1 VVTNPKSEKTV
12 LRKINSVADDLKEL
26 DKNEKISFKKVAK
39 ELIKTNLVSAQNN
52 QNQFRPIYRVAITYP
67 IEDKTTKEL
76 KIYTNI
82 IADTTIT
89 KARDIGGAIKES
101 VRDTTKYIRRQF
113 GMGISDVLG
122 IWVDSDDIATPDKA
136 TVLLRVDPKLTL
148 ESILGAPTVDDSWLS
163 MEGTFAVRNW
173 MDIWIGYEG
182 PDGKIYPDSFGWF
195 SDTHVFTGPVVLVDR
210 KFSNTGDTISVSGYS
225 PEIILKNA
233 TYKRL
238 DGQNAVFKFSTEHEG
253 GTQKLFREA
262 MLDLFDKLIPMSL
275 WKKQVDT
282 YAANNKVINDEIT
295 YEDAFPIGDF
305 YWELFKEGIFYLKAV
320 MSLGTKGK
328 EDSRYNGTTPIPLLD
343 PLLDSSIFSATR
355 KDSDVKIKAP
365 PVMPDRQ
372 LPNFWDVLQKL
383 LLPETSNNE
392 GLNIKLLKTRNH
404 IMAKYPVI
412 PSEEGVNEHIGMW
425 FHFYFGIERD
435 EYLELSKQSN
445 QESVKLPYLDP
456 EHDIRYITMGED
468 VIDLNSYIDY
478 GTVFNSF
485 RIYTKSRLRNPDDDV
500 VTQEV
505 TEPIIFP
512 IEGEKIFNNIL
523 DPNSR
528 LAGFWANI
536 LKDVVLYGEQL
547 LPTIKWFSVVQKEGE
562 TQQKLYERLGIT
574 PDAAE
579 RLGTIKIPIGA
590 VLSQEGIARM
600 YRRYYFGGLEGTS
613 MIIGNPQMKTGRFVG
628 IRNAR
633 NTMNVAVGGGI
644 QADDI
649 TSKLF
654 GGVGKSLYQSYN
666 TIQKIVD
673 FKVGYADRVYYIWKV
688 RHYYGA
694 NAGYQTKVY
703 FTQSRSRAWRLQTR
717 DIAGALQEA
726 RKATRG
732 L

>member
-1 VVTNPKSEKTV
+1 VVTNPEPEKSV

-26 DKNEKISFKKVAK
+26 DKEEKANFRKTVK

-52 QNQFRPIYRVAITYP
+52 MNQFRPIYRVAITYP
-67 IEDKTTKEL
+67 IEDKTTKKL
-76 KIYTNI
+76 RTYTNI
-82 IADTTIT
+82 VADTTIT
-89 KARDIGGAIKES
+89 KTRDIGGSVGES
-101 VRDTTKYIRRQF
+101 VRDTSKFIRRQF

-122 IWVDSDDIATPDKA
+122 IWVDSDDVATPDKA
-136 TVLLRVDPKLTL
+136 TVLFRVDPKLTL
-148 ESILGAPTVDDSWLS
+148 ESILGAPTIDDSWLA

-173 MDIWIGYEG
+173 MDIWLGYEG
-182 PDGKIYPDSFGWF
+182 PNGKIYPDDFGWF

-210 KFSNTGDTISVSGYS
+210 KFSGSGDTISVSGYS

-238 DGQNAVFKFSTEHEG
+238 DGKNTVFKFDTEHED

-262 MLDLFDKLIPMSL
+262 VFDLFSKLIPMSKWRSQVEL
-275 WKKQVDT
+275 YAKNKKT
-282 YAANNKVINDEIT
+282 IT
-295 YEDAFPIGDF
+295 GQIEYEDAFPIGDF
-305 YWELFKEGIFYLKAV
+305 YWELFKNGIAYLREKMHDGV
-320 MSLGTKGK
+320 SGKKESQYSGTV
-328 EDSRYNGTTPIPLLD
+328 PVPLLD
-343 PLLDSSIFSATR
+343 PLLDSSIFSAER
-355 KDSDVKIKAP
+355 KDSDVKVKAP
-365 PVMPDRQ
+365 PTLPNRQ
-372 LPNFWDVLQKL
+372 LPNFWDVLQKM

-392 GLNIKLLKTRNH
+392 GLNVKLLKTRNH
-404 IMAKYPVI
+404 IMARHPII
-412 PSEEGVNEHIGMW
+412 PTEEGVDEHFGMW

-435 EYLELSKQSN
+435 EYIELKNQSETEN
-445 QESVKLPYLDP
+445 TKFDYLDP

-485 RIYTKSRLRNPDDDV
+485 RIYTKSNLRSPNDDV
-500 VTQEV
+500 VTQENP
-505 TEPIIFP
+505 EPIIFP
-512 IEGEKIFNNIL
+512 IESDKIFSDIL
-523 DPNSR
+523 DKKHR
-528 LAGFWANI
+528 LASFWANI
-536 LKDVVLYGEQL
+536 LKDVVLYGEQI

-562 TQQKLYERLGIT
+562 TQEKLYQRLGVT
-574 PDAAE
+574 SDAAK
-579 RLGTIKIPIGA
+579 RLGTINIPIGA
-590 VLSQEGIARM
+590 VLSQEGVARM

-666 TIQKIVD
+666 TIQKITD
-673 FKVGYADRVYYIWKV
+673 FKVGYADRIYYIWKV

-694 NAGYQTKVY
+694 SAGYQTKVY

-717 DIAGALQEA
+717 DIAGVLQEA
-726 RKATRG
+726 RKVTRG